1 MLGSSPLYSRLCL
14 GASMIS
20 LPIDEVLPALRE
32 ALATHTD
39 LDPGNALIAR

>member
-32 ALATHTD
+32 ALATGID
-39 LDPGNALIAR
+39 AVLGNRIIAR

>member
-1 MLGSSPLYSRLCL
+1 L

-32 ALATHTD
+32 ALATRHEAV
-39 LDPGNALIAR
+39 LK

>member
-1 MLGSSPLYSRLCL
+1 VGTPW

-32 ALATHTD
+32 ALKYSF
-39 LDPGNALIAR
+39 L